1 MFRRLLLVIILLG
14 ILLPG
19 GEVNA
24 ICKPGLPINPITDLC
39 WHCIFPMRIAGM
51 TVMPGPAVNDTP
63 IPIRLPACVC
73 PIPIPPFFRIG
84 IPIGFWEPARMI
96 ETVKDPWCF
105 PSFGGLSIG
114 STTGGWLG
122 GASVTPTT
130 QGKSSQSFFQA
141 HYWIFPV
148 WTAMEILVD
157 FMCLELSG
165 IDVAYIT
172 EVDPLW
178 QNDLL
183 NFILNPESLLF
194 ANPIAALACA
204 VDSVSTAVGF
214 SASPLFWCIGSTSAY
229 PLTGHVHDDH
239 ELKSASSVAARMVY
253 KLSRQLMICDTGI
266 ALCGCV
272 PTPIWIKHNYRLQIA
287 KPVRDWWCRPFGQTD
302 LLWGYGKN
310 PPFIGDNFVWMLF
323 RKRACCAF

>member
-1 MFRRLLLVIILLG
+1 MFKRLLIVIVLLG

-19 GEVNA
+19 GKVDA
-24 ICKPGLPINPITDLC
+24 VCKTTLPINPVTDLC
-39 WHCIFPMRIAGM
+39 WQCVFPLRIAGM
-51 TVMPGPAVNDTP
+51 TLMPGSSVNEIGDPARTP
-63 IPIRLPACVC
+63 ICVC
-73 PIPIPPFFRIG
+73 PIPIPPFFRLG
-84 IPIGFWEPARMI
+84 IPVGFWEPARMI

-105 PSFGGLSIG
+105 PSLGFQLS
-114 STTGGWLG
+114 SSTGGWLG
-122 GASVTPTT
+122 GVSVTPTT

-148 WTAMEILVD
+148 WSAMEILVD
-157 FMCLELSG
+157 FMCIEHSG

-178 QNDLL
+178 QDDLL

-204 VDSVSTAVGF
+204 VDGVSTTGGY
-214 SASPLFWCIGSTSAY
+214 SASPLFWCMGSTSAY

-239 ELKSASSVAARMVY
+239 EVKAASSVAGRMVY
-253 KLSRQLMICDTGI
+253 KLSRQLAICDTGI
-266 ALCGCV
+266 NVCSCV
-272 PTPIWIKHNYRLQIA
+272 PTPVWVKHNYRLQIA
-287 KPVRDWWCRPFGQTD
+287 KPVRDWWCHPFGQTD

-310 PPFIGDNFVWMLF
+310 PPFIGDNFTWMLF
-323 RKRACCAF
+323 RKRTCCAF

>member
-1 MFRRLLLVIILLG
+1 MFRRLLVLIILLC

-19 GEVNA
+19 SKVSAVCRTG
-24 ICKPGLPINPITDLC
+24 GFINPVTDLC
-39 WHCIFPMRIAGM
+39 WQCIFPLKIAGIE
-51 TVMPGPAVNDTP
+51 VMSGSHINDVGDPASMP
-63 IPIRLPACVC
+63 ICVC
-73 PIPIPPFFRIG
+73 PISLPPFFRIG
-84 IPIGFWEPARMI
+84 IPISFWEPARMI

-105 PSFGGLSIG
+105 PSLGLHVG
-114 STTGGWLG
+114 SNEGGWLG

-130 QGKSSQSFFQA
+130 QGKSAQTFFQA

-157 FMCLELSG
+157 FACIEHSG

-194 ANPIAALACA
+194 ANPVAALACT
-204 VDSVSTAVGF
+204 VDSISTTVGYAF
-214 SASPLFWCIGSTSAY
+214 SPLFWCMGSTSAY

-239 ELKSASSVAARMVY
+239 LLKSASSVAARMVY
-253 KLSRQLMICDTGI
+253 KLSRQLMICETGI
-266 ALCGCV
+266 NFCTCV
-272 PTPIWIKHNYRLQIA
+272 PTPIWVKHNYRLQLA
-287 KPVRDWWCRPFGQTD
+287 KPVRDSGCQPFGRTD
-302 LLWGYGKN
+302 LMWGLGKN
-310 PPFIGDNFVWMLF
+310 PPFIGDNFTWILF

>member
-1 MFRRLLLVIILLG
+1 MFKRLLVVVILLG

-19 GEVNA
+19 GRANA
-24 ICKPGLPINPITDLC
+24 ICKTGLHMNPVTDLC
-39 WHCIFPMRIAGM
+39 WQCIFPLRIAGM
-51 TVMPGPAVNDTP
+51 KVMSGPKINEVGDAARTP
-63 IPIRLPACVC
+63 ICVC
-73 PIPIPPFFRIG
+73 PIPLPPFFRIG
-84 IPIGFWEPARMI
+84 IPVSFWEPARMI

-105 PSFGGLSIG
+105 PSLGFHIG
-114 STTGGWLG
+114 SNKGGWLG
-122 GASVTPTT
+122 GVSVTPTT
-130 QGKSSQSFFQA
+130 RGKSSQSFFQA

-148 WTAMEILVD
+148 WSAMEILVD
-157 FMCLELSG
+157 FMCVEHSG

-178 QNDLL
+178 QDDHL

-194 ANPIAALACA
+194 ANPVAALACA
-204 VDSVSTAVGF
+204 VDSVSTTTGYAF
-214 SASPLFWCIGSTSAY
+214 SPLFWCIGSTSAY

-253 KLSRQLMICDTGI
+253 KLSRQLAICDTGVN
-266 ALCGCV
+266 LCTCV

-287 KPVRDWWCRPFGQTD
+287 RPVRDSGCHPFGRTD
-302 LLWGYGKN
+302 LIWGHGKN

-323 RKRACCAF
+323 RKRVCCAF